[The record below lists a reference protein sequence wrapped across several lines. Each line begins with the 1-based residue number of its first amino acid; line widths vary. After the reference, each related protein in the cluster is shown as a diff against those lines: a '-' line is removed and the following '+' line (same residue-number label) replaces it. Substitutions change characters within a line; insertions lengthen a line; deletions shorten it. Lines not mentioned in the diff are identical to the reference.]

1 MDMAQT
7 AISKEDKFQET
18 AEDTSPILSGPMK
31 TRYESRVGSINW
43 AANNTR
49 PDLPFAANPLESK
62 ASQPAQRD
70 FTKLIHCLGYV
81 SKTLD
86 QNLGYRRGNNRG
98 NNRGNKGGNKGGVI
112 IETFSDAS
120 VAPDADVKST
130 SGMATYV
137 NGNLVKGPRKKQNN
151 ITRSTAVAVI
161 QDNPWCML
169 VAEPRLFSV

>member
-7 AISKEDKFQET
+7 ATSKEDKFYET

-31 TRYESRVGSINW
+31 TRYESGVGSIHW

-70 FTKLIHCLGYV
+70 FRKLIHCLGYV

-86 QNLGYRRGNNRG
+86 QNLGYKRGNNR
-98 NNRGNKGGNKGGVI
+98 GNKGGVI

-120 VAPDADVKST
+120 VTPDADVKSI

-137 NGNLVKGPRKKQNN
+137 NGNLVKRLSKKQNN